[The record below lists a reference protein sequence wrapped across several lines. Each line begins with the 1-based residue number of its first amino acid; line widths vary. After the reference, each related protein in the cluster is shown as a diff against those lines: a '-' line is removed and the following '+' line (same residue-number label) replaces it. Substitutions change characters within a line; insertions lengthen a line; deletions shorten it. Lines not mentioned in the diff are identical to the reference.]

1 MVPVPDL
8 PLSHTSNRQERPAR
22 RRDTLR
28 AGVRER
34 EAATRTVVAA
44 TKLAI
49 PRSRRQ
55 FLTRPD
61 LGARLDG
68 DFRVALVSAPA
79 GYGKTATLAA
89 WAADRGPD
97 LAWLSCDSSDAE
109 PTRFMSC
116 LLSAISTRWP
126 GVADD
131 AFVLLERDGANTYDS
146 AVAVANEL
154 ATVDAPG
161 VIVVDDLHL
170 AAPDPVTLAAFI
182 GALPDTFRFVA
193 GTRSDPPLPLG
204 RLRLRGE
211 LLEIR
216 GDELRFSGSEMA
228 EFFQLHGVQLPVDQ
242 RARLHEL
249 TEGWPAGAQLAAIAL
264 QRGIRRDDFLEAFAS
279 TDRAVGDFL
288 VSEVLASLP
297 PELVEFLIET
307 SVLDA
312 FDAELCR
319 AVAGVEQSTE
329 IIEHLLAANL
339 FLVPLDERTGW
350 YRYHHLFGA
359 FLRARLASLGKSRV
373 LAARDRACRAL
384 AERGDVAGALQ
395 HAMAMG
401 DVGRAGDLLSA
412 AISRSMTL
420 LEGADVAIRAV
431 RLWLHELGAQF
442 IESDPT
448 RVVEFVIGLITLTG
462 PDDAPRWL
470 ERVRQAHPRADG
482 ELLAIIEGA
491 WGEHHQHRGQAREAI
506 RHLDAAFEAFGGTPP
521 NSGLLPLAYAASAR
535 AHIQA
540 GDFDRAGALLESALA
555 RPTGN
560 AVADEVRHPGIA
572 AFVAATAGE
581 LSRAERLVAKCVQ
594 SADELGLDRHEP
606 GTIFAGLALVEVHLE
621 RHEHDAAR
629 RTLDEVTPAS
639 QASHRLTL
647 QSLVTLQHAKLA
659 RALGDAAGADA
670 LLAQA
675 RLFYVDPDDAVR
687 QVFGEEAVAQ
697 AVRFDP
703 DKAPSLIADLD
714 DQRVETRV
722 LSARLALVQNDGR
735 AAELL
740 LGDLPAATTRRG
752 RVQRSVLCA
761 LSVLHR
767 DVEQANRHLAEALLA
782 GQPERLIRSIVDQGP
797 DAHKLLLSGLPDAS
811 QEPYLEEL
819 IAAASNIVA
828 AARPAAI
835 QVLVEPLSPREV
847 TVLRYLCSRLTY
859 QEIAAA
865 LYVSP
870 NTLKSHVKSV
880 YRKLDAPSR
889 ADAVSTGRRLG
900 VI

>member
-1 MVPVPDL
+1 M
-8 PLSHTSNRQERPAR
+8 
-22 RRDTLR
+22 
-28 AGVRER
+28 
-34 EAATRTVVAA
+34 
-44 TKLAI
+44 
-49 PRSRRQ
+49 
-55 FLTRPD
+55 
-61 LGARLDG
+61 
-68 DFRVALVSAPA
+68 
-79 GYGKTATLAA
+79 
-89 WAADRGPD
+89 
-97 LAWLSCDSSDAE
+97 
-109 PTRFMSC
+109 
-116 LLSAISTRWP
+116 
-126 GVADD
+126 
-131 AFVLLERDGANTYDS
+131 
-146 AVAVANEL
+146 
-154 ATVDAPG
+154 
-161 VIVVDDLHL
+161 
-170 AAPDPVTLAAFI
+170 
-182 GALPDTFRFVA
+182 PDTFRFVA

-228 EFFQLHGVQLPVDQ
+228 EFFQLHGVQLPDDQ

-319 AVAGVEQSTE
+319 AVAGVEQSAE
-329 IIEHLLAANL
+329 IIERLLAANL

-384 AERGDVAGALQ
+384 EERGDVAGALQ

-470 ERVRQAHPRADG
+470 ERVRQAHPTRRRRA
-482 ELLAIIEGA
+482 
-491 WGEHHQHRGQAREAI
+491 
-506 RHLDAAFEAFGGTPP
+506 
-521 NSGLLPLAYAASAR
+521 
-535 AHIQA
+535 A
-540 GDFDRAGALLESALA
+540 GDHRRGVGRAPSAPWPSSRGDPPPGCGVRGVRWDASEQRSAAARLCSVGAC
-555 RPTGN
+555 P
-560 AVADEVRHPGIA
+560 HPGGRFRPRRCA
-572 AFVAATAGE
+572 PRVAPSPDRRATPSPTRSAIPASPPSWPPPPG
-581 LSRAERLVAKCVQ
+581 SCPGAERLVAKCVQ
-594 SADELGLDRHEP
+594 SADQLGLDRHEP